1 MSSGGLKRT
10 AACRRVMPLSSEHD
24 DIALAMFRH
33 EAGLERTDDRK
44 VFQSWTMM
52 SSTMSPMELNMVD
65 NMMDWRI
72 VVDCGYSLSL
82 AVIPKCQ
89 SGFVE
94 GNVAWCFS
102 KEYVVVLDL
111 SLSLSSRSFALMHVF
126 YTSSFR
132 GFCHS

>member
-24 DIALAMFRH
+24 DIALAMFRN

-65 NMMDWRI
+65 LQDVHI
-72 VVDCGYSLSL
+72 IIY
-82 AVIPKCQ
+82 AVLCSGVLFRLFPKYR
-89 SGFVE
+89 F
-94 GNVAWCFS
+94 
-102 KEYVVVLDL
+102 KKI
-111 SLSLSSRSFALMHVF
+111 
-126 YTSSFR
+126 
-132 GFCHS
+132 

>member
-24 DIALAMFRH
+24 DTALAMFRH

-65 NMMDWRI
+65 NIWME
-72 VVDCGYSLSL
+72 DCGRLWLQLELS
-82 AVIPKCQ
+82 C
-89 SGFVE
+89 
-94 GNVAWCFS
+94 
-102 KEYVVVLDL
+102 D
-111 SLSLSSRSFALMHVF
+111 
-126 YTSSFR
+126 T
-132 GFCHS
+132 